1 MDTLFWYNNLKCNTI
16 LIRKIANKENAI
28 LIQNVFPTLPRFLSH
43 PHTIN
48 GKPYRVPTG
57 IQKEIKYNFNE
68 LMKLKKRGINLFF
81 TDIDKIIEMMN
92 KETKKQELTC

>member
-1 MDTLFWYNNLKCNTI
+1 M
-16 LIRKIANKENAI
+16 
-28 LIQNVFPTLPRFLSH
+28 IQNVFPTLPRFLSH

-81 TDIDKIIEMMN
+81 TNIDKIIEMMN